1 MTPTDTKPRWAEG
14 SSARVAHAL
23 AVWLAFLA
31 LVHVTRLVLV
41 PVFGLVGA
49 VCAFLLFYVGVLGIL
64 MVRVGGL
71 RARDLGMT
79 LQGWPKEVMLGMAGF
94 LAISVL
100 LLGWIFARHGAEA
113 VIETLKSIAGFS
125 PGERVFF
132 LGIGLLAA
140 SAEDTLFRGYM
151 QPALMTRLGAVAGI
165 FLTMALFQVH
175 HFTDWPTVDRV
186 GSLCITGLGFGV
198 MRSQKRPLIAC
209 YTAHTVL
216 WLIWG
221 TT

>member
-1 MTPTDTKPRWAEG
+1 MASTGTKPRWAEG
-14 SSARVAHAL
+14 STARVAHAL
-23 AVWLAFLA
+23 AVWFAFLTI
-31 LVHVTRLVLV
+31 VHVTRLVLV
-41 PVFGLVGA
+41 PAFGLAGGVL
-49 VCAFLLFYVGVLGIL
+49 AFLLFYGGVLGIF

-71 RARDLGMT
+71 RARDLGIT
-79 LQGWPKEVMLGMAGF
+79 LRDWPQEVMLGIAGF

-100 LLGWIFARHGAEA
+100 LLGWVFARHGADA
-113 VIETLKSIAGFS
+113 VAEILDRIVGFS
-125 PGERVFF
+125 LSERMFF

-151 QPALMTRLGAVAGI
+151 QPALMTRLGTVAGV
-165 FLTMALFQVH
+165 FLTMVLFQVH
-175 HFTDWPTVDRV
+175 HFTDWPTVDRI

-198 MRSQKRPLIAC
+198 LRWQKRPLIAA

-221 TT
+221 NT

>member
-1 MTPTDTKPRWAEG
+1 
-14 SSARVAHAL
+14 L
-23 AVWLAFLA
+23 A
-31 LVHVTRLVLV
+31 RLVLL
-41 PVFGLVGA
+41 PVFGLLGA
-49 VCAFLLFYVGVLGIL
+49 ILAFLLFYGGVLGIL

-71 RARDLGMT
+71 RTRDLGIT
-79 LQGWPKEVMLGMAGF
+79 LQGWPKEVMLGIAGF
-94 LAISVL
+94 LAVSVL

-113 VIETLKSIAGFS
+113 VTGIVDSIAGFS
-125 PGERVFF
+125 LGERVFF

-151 QPALMTRLGAVAGI
+151 QPALMTRFGAAAGI

-198 MRSQKRPLIAC
+198 LRWQKRPLIAS

-221 TT
+221 HT